1 MRLAQ
6 DDEMVNTL
14 APNRSDQPFGK
25 AVLPRR
31 GWCGRLVPDAHG
43 AQSACHRPRG
53 LSGLLGFVPDFV
65 VLLARHPGP
74 ILLETCAQ
82 RETLTIAGF
91 ALDGSK
97 WDGLFVGRRKGD
109 DLVYAGKIDHGFDKV
124 FKGG

>member
-1 MRLAQ
+1 MMWSTHSRRI
-6 DDEMVNTL
+6 D
-14 APNRSDQPFGK
+14 PISRSAKPFCQGEAG
-25 AVLPRR
+25 AV
-31 GWCGRLVPDAHG
+31 GVPDAHG